1 MTSTYSAGISGDVL
15 AYKERLQHVGEV
27 PDKVNI
33 KKKFFKESSK
43 KFSACVVL
51 NFLKG
56 NRRMFG
62 SKN

>member
-43 KFSACVVL
+43 KFSAC
-51 NFLKG
+51 NA
-56 NRRMFG
+56 RTCER
-62 SKN
+62 